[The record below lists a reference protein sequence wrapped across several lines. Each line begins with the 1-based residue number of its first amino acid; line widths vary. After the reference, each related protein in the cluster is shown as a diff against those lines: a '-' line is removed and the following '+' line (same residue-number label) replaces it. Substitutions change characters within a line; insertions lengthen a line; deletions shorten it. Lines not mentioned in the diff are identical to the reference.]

1 VARPRRP
8 IKALLAAGLVSL
20 FLAAPPAVRPAP
32 EQRSLTLSNG
42 LRVFLY
48 SRPDVPLLN
57 LAAAVEAGTRD
68 ESEGRNGLLHLLEHV
83 LLFRSAGLPGGK
95 DFASGMRRQGIYFNG
110 FTGRDYSLFE
120 MSAPPERASVA
131 FRALAGLVFDFDVR
145 DDDMEREKEV
155 ILEEISRLREEPL
168 RFGLELAAARLFQGH
183 PYGRPV
189 HGREEDIARVT
200 RDDLLAFHRAYF
212 SPSRCVLVAV
222 GSLPV
227 EVMERAAREAFAALR
242 TENELAPANRLLPV
256 PSFKENPVIH
266 EYLDVKDAH
275 VFVAVPAPDFN
286 SPRQFAFDVLCEAL
300 GSGPAPL
307 LLLALQRSGHSVA
320 GLNMFYFPNALGG
333 EAVAYCRTDD
343 KSSAG
348 VARDMASYLQKE
360 VRSENFSP
368 DDLPPGTAPGAFD
381 FLSGARN
388 GLALAAFRAE
398 EEELRLAESMA
409 RFLLLNRRAEPPPY
423 LEAVRSVRSG
433 DLRRAAA
440 EWFSR
445 QGSVT
450 LVIHPLPGQKRR
462 PVPRSAE
469 KR

>member
-1 VARPRRP
+1 M
-8 IKALLAAGLVSL
+8 
-20 FLAAPPAVRPAP
+20 
-32 EQRSLTLSNG
+32 RS
-42 LRVFLY
+42 
-48 SRPDVPLLN
+48 
-57 LAAAVEAGTRD
+57 
-68 ESEGRNGLLHLLEHV
+68 
-83 LLFRSAGLPGGK
+83 
-95 DFASGMRRQGIYFNG
+95 QGIYFNG

-120 MSAPPERASVA
+120 MSAPPERAAAAVS
-131 FRALAGLVFDFDVR
+131 ALAGLLFDFDVQEKEL
-145 DDDMEREKEV
+145 EREKEV

-168 RFGLELAAARLFQGH
+168 RFGLELAAVRLFQGH

-189 HGREEDIARVT
+189 HGREEDIARIT

-212 SPSRCVLVAV
+212 TPSRCVLVAV
-222 GSLPV
+222 GGLQA
-227 EVMERAAREAFAALR
+227 EVMEQAAREAFGRLK
-242 TENELAPANRLLPV
+242 TEKEFKPPAHSLV
-256 PSFKENPVIH
+256 PSFKEHPVIH

-286 SPRQFAFDVLCEAL
+286 SPQQFAFDVLCEAL

-333 EAVAYCRTDD
+333 EAVAYCRTDE
-343 KSSAG
+343 KSAAR

-360 VRSENFSP
+360 ARSENFSP

-381 FLSGARN
+381 FLSGASN

-398 EEELRLAESMA
+398 EEGLRLAESMA

-423 LEAVRSVRSG
+423 LEAVRSIRSG

-462 PVPRSAE
+462 PAPRSAE

>member
-1 VARPRRP
+1 MTRPACP
-8 IKALLAAGLVSL
+8 IKSLLAAGLVLL
-20 FLAAPPAVRPAP
+20 FLAAPTAVKPST
-32 EQRSLTLSNG
+32 EQQSLTLFNG

-48 SRPDVPLLN
+48 SRPGVPLLN
-57 LAAAVEAGTRD
+57 LAVAVEAGTRD
-68 ESEGRNGLLHLLEHV
+68 ESEGRNGLLHLLEHI
-83 LLFRSAGLPGGK
+83 LLFRSAGLRESE
-95 DFASGMRRQGIYFNG
+95 DFLSGMRRQGIYFNG

-120 MSAPPERASVA
+120 MSAPPERAETA
-131 FRALAGLVFDFDVR
+131 FRALAELLFDFDVN
-145 DDDMEREKEV
+145 DKDLEREKEV
-155 ILEEISRLREEPL
+155 IHEEISRLREEPL
-168 RFGLELAAARLFQGH
+168 RFGLERVAARLFQGH

-189 HGREEDIARVT
+189 HGRDEEIARVT

-212 SPSRCVLVAV
+212 TPSRCVLAAV
-222 GSLPV
+222 GGLPAKD
-227 EVMERAAREAFAALR
+227 MEQAAREAFGRLR
-242 TENELAPANRLLPV
+242 TDNERPYAERLLPV
-256 PSFKENPVIH
+256 PPFKENPVIH

-286 SPRQFAFDVLCEAL
+286 SPEQFAFDVLCEVL

-307 LLLALQRSGHSVA
+307 LLLALQRSGHRAA

-333 EAVAYCRTDD
+333 EAVAYCRTDE
-343 KSSAG
+343 KSSAR

-368 DDLPPGTAPGAFD
+368 DDLPPGTAPMAFD
-381 FLSGARN
+381 FLNGARN
-388 GLALAAFRAE
+388 GLTLAALRAE
-398 EEELRLAESMA
+398 EEGLRLAESMA
-409 RFLLLNRRAEPPPY
+409 RFLLLNRRVETPAY
-423 LEAVRSVRSG
+423 LESVRAVRSG

-450 LVIHPLPGQKRR
+450 LVIHPPPGQKQRPGRR
-462 PVPRSAE
+462 AAE